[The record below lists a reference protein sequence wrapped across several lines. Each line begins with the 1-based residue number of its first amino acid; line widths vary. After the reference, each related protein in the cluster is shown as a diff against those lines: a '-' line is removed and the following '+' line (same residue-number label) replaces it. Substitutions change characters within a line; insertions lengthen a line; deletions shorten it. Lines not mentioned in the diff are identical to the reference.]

1 MSNIDDKISDYKLII
16 ADLEKQKKDEEEA
29 YKDTID
35 WNMEQLD
42 KYVEEIETKVK
53 KWKIGKEKELRSNP
67 GNDGLNYDFYISE
80 NSSVFRSDQYSKSMR
95 YEYVEQLK
103 YPVIYIKRNN
113 GTTQEVNIKHHYH
126 HIFEFVYKILKHLF
140 TSNKKLSNDYD
151 NVISRLNKLEEENR
165 QLKTCQINYFDIKDR
180 LNIIQ
185 RQLKILS
192 QNDMKNKIDV
202 LERENKQFKEK
213 LSDYLD
219 ELENKINTTKNDMRL
234 DILEEENRQL
244 KTCQINY
251 CDIKERL
258 NIIEIGNK
266 QLKEIL
272 SSYNNVIFDDL
283 EERLDILENE
293 NKYLKEKLY
302 DLI

>member
-1 MSNIDDKISDYKLII
+1 
-16 ADLEKQKKDEEEA
+16 
-29 YKDTID
+29 
-35 WNMEQLD
+35 
-42 KYVEEIETKVK
+42 
-53 KWKIGKEKELRSNP
+53 
-67 GNDGLNYDFYISE
+67 
-80 NSSVFRSDQYSKSMR
+80 
-95 YEYVEQLK
+95 
-103 YPVIYIKRNN
+103 
-113 GTTQEVNIKHHYH
+113 
-126 HIFEFVYKILKHLF
+126 
-140 TSNKKLSNDYD
+140 LSNDYD

-234 DILEEENRQL
+234 DILE
-244 KTCQINY
+244 
-251 CDIKERL
+251 
-258 NIIEIGNK
+258 
-266 QLKEIL
+266 
-272 SSYNNVIFDDL
+272 
-283 EERLDILENE
+283 NE

>member
-1 MSNIDDKISDYKLII
+1 MSNIDDKISDYKQII
-16 ADLEKQKKDEEEA
+16 ADLEKQKKAEEEA
-29 YKDTID
+29 YRDTID

-42 KYVEEIETKVK
+42 KYVDSTETK
-53 KWKIGKEKELRSNP
+53 IKELAINKIKQYHLEDDKLNLDFYTSSISDIIRSNLYSS
-67 GNDGLNYDFYISE
+67 GRITIYKSTENLN
-80 NSSVFRSDQYSKSMR
+80 
-95 YEYVEQLK
+95 L
-103 YPVIYIKRNN
+103 
-113 GTTQEVNIKHHYH
+113 KHHLIRFESGEGYH
-126 HIFEFVYKILKHLF
+126 LQYIRQHIFEFIYKILKHLF

-165 QLKTCQINYFDIKDR
+165 QLKTCQINYFDIKER

-185 RQLKILS
+185 SQLKILS